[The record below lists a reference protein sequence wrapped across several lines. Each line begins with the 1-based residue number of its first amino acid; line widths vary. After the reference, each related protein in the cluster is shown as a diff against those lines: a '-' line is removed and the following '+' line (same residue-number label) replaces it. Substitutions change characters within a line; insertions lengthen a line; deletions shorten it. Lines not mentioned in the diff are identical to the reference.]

1 MLITSLD
8 YSSYTGRIAV
18 GRVHRGTLKEG
29 MRLNVSRERA
39 RQIKEKGLRH
49 LREASEETHLKTY
62 LG

>member
-1 MLITSLD
+1 MIPDREAEVLKMFFGLAGQTEM
-8 YSSYTGRIAV
+8 
-18 GRVHRGTLKEG
+18 TLEEIG